1 MKRLIA
7 LSLVTMCAI
16 SSAWASEPR
25 PDTAATLIRLEH
37 AWQQAILSG
46 NKSVLRSVL
55 AQNFLDTSYKGV
67 LRTKQDILA
76 GMMNTPRYNAAL
88 SDLEVR
94 VFGDTAIVTGLN
106 TVTGPDK
113 AWTAKLRFTDVFI
126 NRGNRWQAIGAQE
139 SMIDIT
145 GGHPATRR

>member
-1 MKRLIA
+1 MKLLIVM
-7 LSLVTMCAI
+7 SLVMISAI
-16 SSAWASEPR
+16 SDAWASDPR
-25 PDTAATLIRLEH
+25 PDTAATLVRFEH
-37 AWQQAILSG
+37 TWQQAILSG
-46 NKSVLRSVL
+46 NESILREIL

-76 GMMNTPRYNAAL
+76 GAKNPPRYSAAL
-88 SDLEVR
+88 SELAVR

-106 TVTGPDK
+106 TVTGPQK

-126 NRGNRWQAIGAQE
+126 NRNDRWQAIGAQE

-145 GGHPATRR
+145 GGRPATRK